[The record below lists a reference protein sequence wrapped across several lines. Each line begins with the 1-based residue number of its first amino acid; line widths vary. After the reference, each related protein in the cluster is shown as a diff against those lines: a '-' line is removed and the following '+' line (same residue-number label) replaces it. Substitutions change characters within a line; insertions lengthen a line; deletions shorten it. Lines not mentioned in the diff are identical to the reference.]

1 MYRTGDD
8 LNGDDLGLN
17 DRSIHISFSHE
28 MANSVSLY
36 RKAEQDL
43 GNATEYLY
51 VKIWSSNSFKYRDLE
66 RVVSVIEF

>member
-17 DRSIHISFSHE
+17 DRSIHISFSHQ

-36 RKAEQDL
+36 RKAEH
-43 GNATEYLY
+43 
-51 VKIWSSNSFKYRDLE
+51 SN
-66 RVVSVIEF
+66 IETSRELSRL